1 MGSILSILNTFSSSP
16 FFMDKSPFQKLLIEK
31 FGLTPTEHQSELF
44 QALEDFVKYRD
55 RKSAFVLTGYAG
67 TGKTSVLGAFVK
79 ALKSVKVPVKL
90 LAPTGRAAKVF
101 GGKSSADAFTIHKQ
115 IYRRK
120 SKTDF
125 GSPLSLQPNL
135 SKHTVFIVDEASMI
149 GDYTLQSDGSVNARN
164 LLEDLFEYV
173 YSGVGCKLILMGD
186 EGQLPPV
193 GSDHSPAL
201 SLKYLEHHFP
211 ELQIFNFRLTE
222 VLRQAEDSEVL
233 KNATLLRNTEWVD
246 YPKFD
251 LVPGGDLIRINGME
265 LQDALDSA
273 IHADGA
279 EECIVVTRSNKR
291 ANNYNLQIRGRILWY
306 EEQLSGGDYLMV
318 VKNNYYW
325 MGEDSRMGFIAN
337 GEIFRI
343 RRILGY
349 EELYG
354 FNFVRVMANFVDYEQ
369 EGDVELIL
377 HTETLLTEGP
387 SLPRDRMKEL
397 FYAVEQDYVH
407 IKVKKDR
414 YEAILKDLY
423 FNALQVKY
431 AYAVTC
437 HKSQGGQWK
446 HVFIDQGFLNED
458 ILGPDYY
465 RWLYTALTRTTDK
478 AYLVNFNDAF
488 FE

>member
-1 MGSILSILNTFSSSP
+1 MEQNSFQTKLHAQFEWSP
-16 FFMDKSPFQKLLIEK
+16 TKDQKV
-31 FGLTPTEHQSELF
+31 LF
-44 QALEDFVKYRD
+44 EALEDFIRYREQHAVFIL
-55 RKSAFVLTGYAG
+55 SGYAG
-67 TGKTSVLGAFVK
+67 TGKTSVLGAFVQT
-79 ALKSVKVPVKL
+79 LKEFKVPVKL

-101 GGKSSADAFTIHKQ
+101 GNKSASDAFTIHKQ

-120 SKTDF
+120 SKSDF

-149 GDYTLQSDGSVNARN
+149 GDYTLQSDGNINARN
-164 LLEDLFEYV
+164 LLEDLFEFV
-173 YSGVGCKLILMGD
+173 YSGTGCKLILMGD

-201 SLKYLEHHFP
+201 SIDYIRHHFP
-211 ELQIFNFRLTE
+211 DLKVFSHRLSE
-222 VLRQAEDSEVL
+222 VLRQAKDSEVL

-251 LVPGGDLIRINGME
+251 LVSGGDLIRINGME

-273 IHADGA
+273 IHSDGV
-279 EECIVVTRSNKR
+279 EECIVITRSNKR
-291 ANNYNLQIRGRILWY
+291 ANNYNAQIRGRILWY
-306 EEQLSGGDYLMV
+306 EEQLCGGDCLMV
-318 VKNNYYW
+318 VKNNYFW

-343 RRILGY
+343 RQILGY
-349 EELYG
+349 ESLYG
-354 FNFVRVMANFVDYEQ
+354 FEFVRVLANFVDYDS
-369 EGDVELIL
+369 EGDVELLL
-377 HTETLLTEGP
+377 HTETLMTEGP
-387 SLPRDRMKEL
+387 SLSRERLKEL
-397 FYAVEQDYVH
+397 FFEVEKDYTH
-407 IKVKKDR
+407 ISVKKDR
-414 YEAILKDLY
+414 YEAILKDPY

-458 ILGPDYY
+458 VLGPDYY
-465 RWLYTALTRTTDK
+465 RWLYTALTRTTDR
-478 AYLVNFNDAF
+478 AYLINFDDAF
-488 FE
+488 FQ

>member
-1 MGSILSILNTFSSSP
+1 ME
-16 FFMDKSPFQKLLIEK
+16 KSPFQKLIAEK
-31 FGLTPTEHQSELF
+31 FGLPPTEHQMALF
-44 QALEDFVKYRD
+44 QSLEEFLRYRET
-55 RKSAFVLTGYAG
+55 KGLFVLTGYAG

-79 ALKSVKVPVKL
+79 ALKSLKIPVKL

-101 GGKSSADAFTIHKQ
+101 GGKSQSDAFTIHKQ

-135 SKHTVFIVDEASMI
+135 SKQTVFIVDEASMI
-149 GDYTLQSDGSVNARN
+149 GDYTMQADGSVNARN

-173 YSGVGCKLILMGD
+173 YAGVGCKLILMGD

-201 SLKYLEHHFP
+201 NLDYLKNHFP
-211 ELQIFNFRLTE
+211 ELKLFQYRLTE

-265 LQDALDSA
+265 LQDYLDSA
-273 IHADGA
+273 IHADGS
-279 EECIVVTRSNKR
+279 EECIVITRSNKR

-318 VKNNYYW
+318 VKNNYFW
-325 MGEDSRMGFIAN
+325 MGEDSGMGFIAN
-337 GEIFRI
+337 GEVFRI
-343 RRILGY
+343 RRILGH
-349 EELYG
+349 ENMYG
-354 FNFVRVMANFVDYEQ
+354 FEFVKVMANFIDYEK

-387 SLPRDRMKEL
+387 SLPRARLKEL
-397 FYAVEQDYVH
+397 FYEVERDYAH

-414 YEAILKDLY
+414 YEAILKDPY
-423 FNALQVKY
+423 FNAVQVKY

-446 HVFIDQGFLNED
+446 HVFIDQGFLNDD

>member
-1 MGSILSILNTFSSSP
+1 ME
-16 FFMDKSPFQKLLIEK
+16 KSA
-31 FGLTPTEHQSELF
+31 F
-44 QALEDFVKYRD
+44 QALLSDMFGLDPTAHQQELFESLEQFLRYRD
-55 RKSAFVLTGYAG
+55 RKSIFLLTGYAG

-79 ALKSVKVPVKL
+79 ALRNLKVPVKL

-101 GGKSSADAFTIHKQ
+101 GNKAQTDAFTIHKV

-149 GDYTLQSDGSVNARN
+149 GDFTMQADGSLNARN

-193 GSDHSPAL
+193 GSDNSPAL
-201 SLKYLEHHFP
+201 NLSYLKNHFP
-211 ELQIFNFRLTE
+211 EVQAFQFRLTE

-251 LVPGGDLIRINGME
+251 LNPGGDLIRLNGQE
-265 LQDALDSA
+265 LQDALDQAFHS
-273 IHADGA
+273 DGV
-279 EECIVVTRSNKR
+279 EECIVITRSNKR

-306 EEQLSGGDYLMV
+306 EEQLCGGDCLMV
-318 VKNNYYW
+318 VKNNYHW
-325 MGEDSRMGFIAN
+325 MGEDSKMGFIAN

-349 EELYG
+349 ESLYG
-354 FNFVRVMANFVDYEQ
+354 FEFVKVLVNFVDYDS
-369 EGDVELIL
+369 EGDVELVL
-377 HTETLLTEGP
+377 HTETLLTEGA
-387 SLPRDRMKEL
+387 SLPRARLKEL
-397 FYAVEQDYVH
+397 FFAVEQDYVH
-407 IKVKKDR
+407 IKIKKDR
-414 YEAILKDLY
+414 YEAIMKDPY

-458 ILGPDYY
+458 VLGPDYY

-478 AYLVNFNDAF
+478 AYLVNFDDAF
-488 FE
+488 FEK